1 MSDVFLEYAGVSM
14 KALYAAFAGGVASMF
29 FVPGGLLVRSIS
41 LFLGMISAIF
51 LSPYFV
57 ALARLMSPAGGDGL
71 ERAVVFMSG
80 VLGLVFLGGVYGVVE
95 RFRQRA
101 AKIADKTIDKIG

>member
-1 MSDVFLEYAGVSM
+1 
-14 KALYAAFAGGVASMF
+14 MF

-41 LFLGMISAIF
+41 LLLGMISAIF
-51 LSPYFV
+51 LSPYFI
-57 ALARLMSPAGGDGL
+57 ALAKLVSPAGGDGL

-80 VLGLVFLGGVYGVVE
+80 FLGMVFLGGVHGVVE

-101 AKIADKTIDKIG
+101 AKIADKAIDKIG